1 MKSKALASG
10 SRIYFVQG
18 SCCPSVPTLGAL
30 GLSSHQIHSASIPS
44 IPAQPEG
51 TCRDTAIPKEP
62 PVRHPPAAN
71 LFLMREKRYP
81 APTSSMSQLD
91 RVLPS
96 LVNCTASGAGL
107 LGPSDSWNRASSD
120 PTPAIGTPKE
130 TLMSTEGHSE
140 HPSAGTDNGMPKVLR
155 AETPGRGRGKPPSS
169 SQQDSAFHT
178 PQRWERLS
186 TWKTSCGSQQ
196 SSQQGC
202 EGGLSLLIE
211 GSKGL
216 GKPPHPNPVC
226 ECPS

>member
-51 TCRDTAIPKEP
+51 ACRDTAIPKEP

-120 PTPAIGTPKE
+120 PIPAIGTPKE

-155 AETPGRGRGKPPSS
+155 AETPGQGRGKPPSS
-169 SQQDSAFHT
+169 SQQDSAFTH
-178 PQRWERLS
+178 PS
-186 TWKTSCGSQQ
+186 DGN
-196 SSQQGC
+196 GFPH
-202 EGGLSLLIE
+202 
-211 GSKGL
+211 
-216 GKPPHPNPVC
+216 GKPLVGASNPPNRDARGA
-226 ECPS
+226 SAF